1 MPEENDRQA
10 ILDEEHL
17 KLLSWGYMISGG
29 FTALFSLFGLFYVF
43 MGAVM
48 GLAFATAGTSSAKGD
63 ELPPALFGLIFGG
76 IGLAIFMLLVTV
88 AILKFVTARNIRRR
102 QSKIFCLVIAGLSC
116 LEFPYG
122 TFLGVCT
129 FIVFG
134 RESVK
139 RLFEAAQ
146 GS

>member
-1 MPEENDRQA
+1 MPEENNRQA

-29 FTALFSLFGLFYVF
+29 FTALFSLLGLFYVF

-48 GLAFATAGTSSAKGD
+48 GLAFATAAAKSSNID
-63 ELPPALFGLIFGG
+63 QVPPAFIGLLFGG
-76 IGLAIFMLLVTV
+76 IGLAIFLFLATI

-102 QSKIFCLVIAGLSC
+102 RSKVFCMVIAGLSC

-122 TFLGVCT
+122 TFLGICT
-129 FIVFG
+129 FIVLG
-134 RESVK
+134 RDSVK
-139 RLFEAAQ
+139 RLFEPAQ
-146 GS
+146 GG

>member
-1 MPEENDRQA
+1 MPEANDRQA

-29 FTALFSLFGLFYVF
+29 LAALFSLLGLFYVF

-48 GLAFATAGTSSAKGD
+48 GLAFATAAAKSSNGD
-63 ELPPALFGLIFGG
+63 QVPPAFIGLLFGG

-102 QSKIFCLVIAGLSC
+102 QSKIFCMVIAGLSC

-122 TFLGVCT
+122 TFLGICT
-129 FIVFG
+129 FIVLG
-134 RESVK
+134 RDSVQ
-139 RLFEAAQ
+139 RLFEAAP
-146 GS
+146 GG